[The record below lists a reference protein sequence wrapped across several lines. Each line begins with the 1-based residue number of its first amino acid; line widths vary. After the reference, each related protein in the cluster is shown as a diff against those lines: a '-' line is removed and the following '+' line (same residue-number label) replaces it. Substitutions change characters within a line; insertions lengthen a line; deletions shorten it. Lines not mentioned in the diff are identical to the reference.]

1 MPKKGPVGP
10 GRAFLVLGTRVRA
23 DPRKS
28 HANVPVCTA
37 ITRLLNCLPQT
48 RGAGGEH
55 NRAMALNGQHAVLV
69 WDETGKVSEALRR
82 AALSVP
88 LWRGWRRPKKT
99 HPHQVGLSIVAPY
112 TRTDLSKISSPV
124 RPPPPASAVTTS
136 DRAS

>member
-28 HANVPVCTA
+28 HANMPVCRP
-37 ITRLLNCLPQT
+37 ITPLLNCLPQRAAQVGST
-48 RGAGGEH
+48 T
-55 NRAMALNGQHAVLV
+55 RAMALNGQHAVLV

-88 LWRGWRRPKKT
+88 LWRGAGPPQNN
-99 HPHQVGLSIVAPY
+99 HLAHVDLSIVWSFI
-112 TRTDLSKISSPV
+112 LSDWSSVKRIVLP
-124 RPPPPASAVTTS
+124 
-136 DRAS
+136 